1 MKQNSFFSKQ
11 NTVVKVLLLVMVVW
25 MRWFIGSAVAGQVR
39 DFFVQSEEVHYKTME
54 RVESGYGVMIAEEH
68 VIYAAVD
75 GNVEPV
81 VAEGERVRKGN
92 AVFRIGDEYQY
103 TNYAGRVSYQLDELE
118 NVMDIGI
125 VAEMDLKNSYNAQ
138 QKKKNQ
144 KPVVLTTGD
153 PCAKV
158 QETMGGFTFYVSV
171 PNTNQTAEIGIGQTI
186 SVRLLD
192 IDYLL
197 KGEIVEVLNTADGK
211 RCMKLAVANADDAVF
226 QQRIYQLELPYESER
241 VLAIPERALA
251 RKRGVD
257 GVYYLHKGFVFW
269 KEVTV
274 SERWLDQGVLTID
287 AGLDEGDVVVTTP
300 RMVKEG
306 ENIKF

>member
-25 MRWFIGSAVAGQVR
+25 MLWFIGSAVAGQVR

-118 NVMDIGI
+118 NVTDIGI

-158 QETMGGFTFYVSV
+158 QETMGGFAFYVSV

-211 RCMKLAVANADDAVF
+211 RCMKLEVANADDAVF

-241 VLAIPERALA
+241 VLAVPERALA

>member
-11 NTVVKVLLLVMVVW
+11 NTVVKVLLLVMIVW
-25 MRWFIGSAVAGQVR
+25 MLWFIGSAVAGQVR
-39 DFFVQSEEVHYKTME
+39 NFFVQSEEVHYKTME

-68 VIYAAVD
+68 LIYAAVD

-118 NVMDIGI
+118 NVTDIGI

-211 RCMKLAVANADDAVF
+211 RCMKLEVANADDAVF

-251 RKRGVD
+251 RKRSVD
-257 GVYYLHKGFVFW
+257 GVYYLHKGFVLW

>member
-25 MRWFIGSAVAGQVR
+25 MLWFIGSAVAGQVR

-118 NVMDIGI
+118 NVTNIGI

-211 RCMKLAVANADDAVF
+211 RCMKLEVANADDAVF

-257 GVYYLHKGFVFW
+257 GVYYLHKGFVLW

>member
-25 MRWFIGSAVAGQVR
+25 MLWFIGSAVAGQVR

-118 NVMDIGI
+118 NVTDIGI

-211 RCMKLAVANADDAVF
+211 RCMKLEVANADDAVF

>member
-11 NTVVKVLLLVMVVW
+11 NTVVKVLLLVMIVW
-25 MRWFIGSAVAGQVR
+25 MLWFIGSAVAGQVR

-75 GNVEPV
+75 GTVEPV

-118 NVMDIGI
+118 NVTDIGI

-211 RCMKLAVANADDAVF
+211 RCMKLEVANADDAVF

-241 VLAIPERALA
+241 VLAVPERALA

-257 GVYYLHKGFVFW
+257 GVYYLHKGFVLW

>member
-11 NTVVKVLLLVMVVW
+11 NTVVKVLLLVMIVW
-25 MRWFIGSAVAGQVR
+25 MLWFIGSAVAGQVR

-75 GNVEPV
+75 GTVEPV

-118 NVMDIGI
+118 NVTDIGI

-144 KPVVLTTGD
+144 KPFVLTTGD

-211 RCMKLAVANADDAVF
+211 RCMKLEVANADDAVF

-257 GVYYLHKGFVFW
+257 GVYYLHKGFVLW

>member
-25 MRWFIGSAVAGQVR
+25 MLWFIGSAVAGQVR

-118 NVMDIGI
+118 NVTDIGI

-211 RCMKLAVANADDAVF
+211 RCMKLEVANADDAVF

-257 GVYYLHKGFVFW
+257 GVYYLHKGFVLW

-274 SERWLDQGVLTID
+274 SERWLDQGVLTVD

-300 RMVKEG
+300 RMVREG

>member
-11 NTVVKVLLLVMVVW
+11 NTVVKVLLLVMIVW
-25 MRWFIGSAVAGQVR
+25 MLWFIGSAVAGQVR

-75 GNVEPV
+75 GTVEPV

-118 NVMDIGI
+118 IVTDIGI

-211 RCMKLAVANADDAVF
+211 RCMKLEVANADDAVF

-257 GVYYLHKGFVFW
+257 GVYYLHKGFVLW

>member
-11 NTVVKVLLLVMVVW
+11 NTVVKVLLLVMIVW
-25 MRWFIGSAVAGQVR
+25 MLWFIGSAVAGQVR

-75 GNVEPV
+75 GTVEPV

-118 NVMDIGI
+118 NVTDIGI

-158 QETMGGFTFYVSV
+158 QETMGGFTFYVLV

-211 RCMKLAVANADDAVF
+211 RCMKLEVANADDAVF

-274 SERWLDQGVLTID
+274 SERWLDQGVLTIN

>member
-11 NTVVKVLLLVMVVW
+11 NTVVKVLLLVMIVW
-25 MRWFIGSAVAGQVR
+25 MLWFIGSAVAGQVR

-68 VIYAAVD
+68 LIYAAVD

-118 NVMDIGI
+118 NVTDIGI

-211 RCMKLAVANADDAVF
+211 RCMKLEVANADDAVF

-251 RKRGVD
+251 RKRSVD
-257 GVYYLHKGFVFW
+257 GVYYLHKGFVLW

>member
-11 NTVVKVLLLVMVVW
+11 NTVVKVLLLVMIVW
-25 MRWFIGSAVAGQVR
+25 MLWFIGSAVAGQVR

-118 NVMDIGI
+118 NVTDIGI

-211 RCMKLAVANADDAVF
+211 RCMKLEVANADDAVF

-257 GVYYLHKGFVFW
+257 GVYYLHKGFVLW

>member
-25 MRWFIGSAVAGQVR
+25 MLWFIGSAVAGQVR

-118 NVMDIGI
+118 NVTDIGI

-211 RCMKLAVANADDAVF
+211 RCMKLEVANADDAVF

-257 GVYYLHKGFVFW
+257 GVYYLHKGFVLW

>member
-25 MRWFIGSAVAGQVR
+25 MLWFIGSAVAGQVR

-118 NVMDIGI
+118 NVTDIGI

-211 RCMKLAVANADDAVF
+211 RCMKLEVANADDAVF

-251 RKRGVD
+251 RKRSVD
-257 GVYYLHKGFVFW
+257 GVYYLHKGFVLW

>member
-11 NTVVKVLLLVMVVW
+11 NTVVKVLLLVMIVW
-25 MRWFIGSAVAGQVR
+25 MLWFIGSAVAGQVR

-92 AVFRIGDEYQY
+92 PVFRIGDEYQY

-118 NVMDIGI
+118 NVTDIGI

-158 QETMGGFTFYVSV
+158 QETMGGFTFYVLV

-226 QQRIYQLELPYESER
+226 RQRIYQLELPYESER